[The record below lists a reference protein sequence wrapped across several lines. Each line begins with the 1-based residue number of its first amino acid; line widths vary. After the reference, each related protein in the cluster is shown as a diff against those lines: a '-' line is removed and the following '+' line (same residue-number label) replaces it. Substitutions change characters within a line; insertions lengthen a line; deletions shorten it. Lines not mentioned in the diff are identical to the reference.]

1 MFSKHVIEKLSGYC
15 NGELSAAESRV
26 VAEHLIA
33 CRTCRADYEEIK
45 LGVKLAESVPL
56 LAAPDD
62 LWNKLE
68 ARLDNQPV
76 VREVSVAQRPRF
88 VARLFHPLPAA
99 IAAVL
104 LITGGIT
111 ALWIYRQESRPSWE
125 VARLLGAPMIG
136 NSRIGRTGQLGLG
149 QWLETDNA
157 SRAKI
162 SVASIGQVEI
172 DPNTRVRLLETRP
185 TEHRLELARGRMSAH
200 IWAPPRLFFVDTP
213 SAVAADLGCA
223 YTLEVDDAGASLL
236 RVTSGW
242 VALQLRDRESV
253 VPAGAACATRPGIGP
268 GTPYF
273 EDASQT
279 FRTALTKL
287 DFESDVSSGA
297 ETSPLNQVI
306 TESRVRDTLTLW
318 HLLYR
323 VNASDRVLVF
333 ERLAALA
340 PPPNGVTREGVLSL
354 DETML
359 RLWKGELDN
368 IWTGDSSL
376 RKGWINTW
384 TRTLGKIKGQEEKR

>member
-1 MFSKHVIEKLSGYC
+1 MFSKHVIDKLSEYG
-15 NGELSAAESRV
+15 NGELNAAESRV

-33 CRTCRADYEEIK
+33 CRTCRAEYEEIK
-45 LGVKLAESVPL
+45 LGVKLAKSVPL
-56 LAAPDD
+56 ISAPDD

-76 VREVSVAQRPRF
+76 VREISVDQHPRF
-88 VARLFHPLPAA
+88 VARLFHPLPVA
-99 IAAVL
+99 IAA
-104 LITGGIT
+104 LILIAVGIT

-136 NSRIGRTGQLGLG
+136 NSRIGQTGQLGVG
-149 QWLETDNA
+149 QWLETDNS

-297 ETSPLNQVI
+297 ETSPLKQVI

-384 TRTLGKIKGQEEKR
+384 TRTLEKVKGQEGKR